1 MCCLF
6 GIIDYRHS
14 MSANQKNRILSAL
27 ATAAEARGTDAT
39 GIAYNSAGKL
49 RVYKRPWPAH
59 CMRFSV
65 PDDASVIMGHTRMTT
80 QGSAKRNYNNHPF
93 IGQTVDGSF
102 ALAHNGVLWNNG
114 WLRRVQELPKA
125 QIETD
130 SFVAVQLIEQKNT
143 LDFDS
148 LRYMAEQ
155 VEGSFTFTVLDTE
168 DNLYFVKGDSPM
180 CIYQFPKLGVILYA
194 STEEILRQALLST
207 GLQNRKHRPIPLHS
221 GEILCLDTN
230 GVSARD
236 HFNDF
241 NLFSG
246 WRYPLWHPYSAP
258 VRQSPLLSD
267 RQYLDEI
274 KSVAMAFGFTPE
286 EIDRLSSQGFSPDE
300 IEEWLYECEL

>member
-1 MCCLF
+1 
-6 GIIDYRHS
+6 
-14 MSANQKNRILSAL
+14 
-27 ATAAEARGTDAT
+27 
-39 GIAYNSAGKL
+39 
-49 RVYKRPWPAH
+49 
-59 CMRFSV
+59 
-65 PDDASVIMGHTRMTT
+65 MTT

-93 IGQTVDGSF
+93 IGQTVDGPF
-102 ALAHNGVLWNNG
+102 ALAHNGVLWNDG
-114 WLRRVQELPKA
+114 WLRQAQELPKA

-168 DNLYFVKGDSPM
+168 DNLYFVRGDIPM

-194 STEEILRQALLST
+194 STEEILRKALLAT
-207 GLQNRKHRPIPLHS
+207 GLQNRKHRAIPLHS
-221 GEILCLDTN
+221 GEILRLEAN
-230 GVSARD
+230 GVSVRSQ
-236 HFNDF
+236 FNDSH
-241 NLFSG
+241 LFPG

-258 VRQSPLLSD
+258 VRPSSFLSD
-267 RQYLDEI
+267 RQHLDEI

-300 IEEWLYECEL
+300 IEEWLYEYEL